1 MKVPVLYLEE
11 TLDDSFKDWHFC
23 IRYNGN
29 DSYMLYGYRF
39 NNKQDF
45 STRMLFLS
53 RSSLVRFLHS
63 AVDVGSSNVDM
74 TMYFVDDDDINNDTF
89 DSYYEAY
96 RLNNELFGYDSYSF
110 TESGLMDL
118 LTILR
123 DSRM

>member
-11 TLDDSFKDWHFC
+11 TLDDFDKDWHFC

-45 STRMLFLS
+45 YTRMLFLS
-53 RSSLVRFLHS
+53 RSSLVRFLQS
-63 AVDVGSSNVDM
+63 AVDIESSTVDM
-74 TMYFVDDDDINNDTF
+74 TMYFVDEKLINNDKF

-96 RLNNELFGYDSYSF
+96 QFNNELFGYDNYSF

-118 LTILR
+118 LSILR
-123 DSRM
+123 DVRM